1 MNNFLK
7 TLVSSL
13 LFLLL
18 NSSNNHSV
26 VCFQHNIVPVNTKT
40 TLSLPSLTPFYYPAY
55 CYRNSNGNACFGVKL
70 SAKIIV
76 DDDDDDDNDN
86 ENNVSTT
93 KTTRK
98 RRTRRKK
105 GSILED
111 TSISTANIDDVDDGT
126 IVEIKIQDIN
136 AVGSSNTN
144 DNDDTMI
151 AIASS
156 NKQQATI
163 MSTATDISTD
173 DNEVDDKFKSLVSDA
188 RRLRESST
196 QKEGDDAM
204 YKLREIISTIVT
216 IDFFAIVGFLIWFVV
231 GVVSSTIL
239 KDDTIQ
245 IAFNGIFQPL
255 VQPALGILM
264 IASVA
269 SGVTGQEEGE

>member
-40 TLSLPSLTPFYYPAY
+40 TLSLPSLTPFHYPAY
-55 CYRNSNGNACFGVKL
+55 CYRNSNGNGNACFGVKL
-70 SAKIIV
+70 SAKSIV
-76 DDDDDDDNDN
+76 DDDDDDDN

-163 MSTATDISTD
+163 MSTATDIPTN

>member
-26 VCFQHNIVPVNTKT
+26 VCFQHNIVPISTKT
-40 TLSLPSLTPFYYPAY
+40 TLSLPSLTPFHYPPYY
-55 CYRNSNGNACFGVKL
+55 YRNSNSNACFGVQL
-70 SAKIIV
+70 SAKSSV
-76 DDDDDDDNDN
+76 DDDDDDDN

-144 DNDDTMI
+144 DDTMI
-151 AIASS
+151 TSS

-163 MSTATDISTD
+163 MSTTTDISTNN
-173 DNEVDDKFKSLVSDA
+173 NEVDDKFKSLVSDA

-196 QKEGDDAM
+196 EKEGDDAM
-204 YKLREIISTIVT
+204 YKLREILSTIVT

-255 VQPALGILM
+255 VQPALGLLM